1 MSYSTTAGT
10 ASEILPRFLGYIFAS
25 ADLVFEI
32 DDAGHVH
39 SVIGAARLLTG
50 RDPGML
56 EGQPWSELF
65 APPDHDLIQQL
76 IGAMHPGQRKGPVR
90 VKLIKVG
97 GGDSDCAFMGL
108 SLFQAGQGKPVSASL
123 SLSSTPDLPRAPRAS
138 NGLLSLAEMEVDMS
152 PLLAQIQAEGG
163 KVQVEMLE
171 LSGLARGAATLD
183 PFARQRLEQRFSA
196 SLRAASVR
204 GGSAVDLGD
213 ERFIILADQ
222 ASRSG
227 DLAKT
232 LEALGAE
239 FGLTLSANQHSVPLS
254 GELTAEQSVRALK
267 VALDV
272 FAREGAQGAA
282 RSLTHIIATT
292 SSQSRKICEIVD
304 EERFELLFQPIID
317 LARGGVHHYEAL
329 ARLGGTSD
337 SPAEAMRLAEE
348 LAIVD
353 KFDHAVAAEAIRTLR
368 ETPDASV
375 RIAINVSPFTFMKP
389 RYVSWVCDRLRSEGV
404 SPSRL
409 LVELT
414 ESVPIEDFETARTH
428 IDHLRT
434 AGVRFCLDDVGS
446 GSASLDYLRHLPFDY
461 AKLDG
466 RFAQDLARD
475 KRSQILIQNM
485 VVMCKALGGAVIA
498 EQIETEE
505 VSALLKAAD
514 VNFGQGWL
522 FGRAA
527 ALPAYIPP
535 PAPYKAMRRQGAAE
549 SWG

>member
-1 MSYSTTAGT
+1 M

-32 DDAGHVH
+32 DDTGRVH
-39 SVIGAARLLTG
+39 SVIGAASLLTG
-50 RDPGML
+50 RDPGVL
-56 EGQPWSELF
+56 EGQPWSQLF
-65 APPDHDLIQQL
+65 APPDHDLIQHL
-76 IGAMHPGQRKGPVR
+76 IGAMHPGERKGPVR
-90 VKLIKVG
+90 VKLIKAG
-97 GGDSDCAFMGL
+97 GGDSDSPFMGL
-108 SLFQAGQGKPVSASL
+108 SLFQSGQGKPVSASL
-123 SLSSTPDLPRAPRAS
+123 SQSSTPDLPRAPRAS
-138 NGLLSLAEMEVDMS
+138 NGLLSLAEMEADMS

-171 LSGLARGAATLD
+171 LSGLTLGAATLD

-213 ERFIILADQ
+213 ERFVILADQ

-272 FAREGAQGAA
+272 FAREGALGAA

-292 SSQSRKICEIVD
+292 SSHSRKICEIVA

-317 LARGGVHHYEAL
+317 LVRGGVHHYEAL
-329 ARLGGTSD
+329 ARLGGAD
-337 SPAEAMRLAEE
+337 ESPAEAMRLAEE

-353 KFDHAVAAEAIRTLR
+353 TFDHAVAAEAIRTLR
-368 ETPDASV
+368 DSPDSSV

-389 RYVSWVCDRLRSEGV
+389 RYVPWVCDRLRNEGV

-414 ESVPIEDFETARTH
+414 ESVPIEDFDTARAH
-428 IDHLRT
+428 IERLRA

-446 GSASLDYLRHLPFDY
+446 GAASLDYLRHLPFDY

-466 RFAQDLARD
+466 RFAHDLARD
-475 KRSQILIQNM
+475 KRSQILVQNM
-485 VVMCKALGGAVIA
+485 VVMCNALGGAVIA

-514 VNFGQGWL
+514 VAFGQGWL

-527 ALPAYIPP
+527 PLPAYIPSP
-535 PAPYKAMRRQGAAE
+535 IPYKAMRRQGAAE